1 MIQKQRLLV
10 YPFDNDFLAT
20 IKHNELISEYE
31 ISKLVSPNG
40 WGFVGKDAGSTGK
53 CKETGIKV
61 EGNFK
66 EALGDCDAVLF
77 IDSHLKLD
85 FEKIVYP
92 KMLETIKEKKN
103 ILCEIKVEDK
113 IKKELAELAS
123 NNGVSCDFLGDNEVW
138 SSPEKSE
145 IYNVNTPVIFVLG
158 VSERTS
164 KFEIQLALRKRL
176 IKEGYKVSQV
186 GTKKYCELL
195 GFHSMPSFMFGNN
208 LSEPE
213 KITLFNHYIKK
224 MEKEEKPDVIIIG
237 LPGGT
242 MKFNNKYTCNYGIT
256 SYEISQAI
264 IPDAAICSV
273 LYADYKLTYFENIF
287 KSLQYKLGFK
297 VDCFNLSNYQFDLV
311 RTESFGQ
318 MCYTLLDSTAVI
330 QKIENLSGLE
340 TPVYN
345 ILDEDHADKMYNFIL
360 DKLSSYAEV
369 SAF

>member
-1 MIQKQRLLV
+1 MIRKKRLLV
-10 YPFDNDFLAT
+10 YPFDNDFLAV
-20 IKHNELISEYE
+20 IKHTELISEYE
-31 ISKLVSPNG
+31 ITKLVSPNG
-40 WGFVGKDAGSTGK
+40 WGFAGKDAGSSGK
-53 CKETGIKV
+53 WKETGIKV

-66 EALGDCDAVLF
+66 EALGACEAVLF
-77 IDSHLKLD
+77 VDSHLKLD

-92 KMLETIKEKKN
+92 KMLEAITGKKD

-123 NNGVSCDFLGDNEVW
+123 NNGVSCDFLSDNEVW
-138 SSPEKSE
+138 SSPALSE
-145 IYNVNTPVIFVLG
+145 IYNINIPVIFVLG
-158 VSERTS
+158 ISERAN

-176 IKEGYKVSQV
+176 LKEGYKVSQV

-195 GFHSMPSFMFGNN
+195 GFHSMPSFIYGNS

-256 SYEISQAI
+256 SYEISQAV

-273 LYADYKLTYFENIF
+273 LYEDYKPAYFENVC

-297 VDCFNLSNYQFDLV
+297 VDCFNLSNYQFDWI
-311 RTESFGQ
+311 RTESSMQ
-318 MCYTLLDSTAVI
+318 MCFTLLDSKAVI
-330 QKIENLSGLE
+330 QKIENLSGME
-340 TPVYN
+340 TPIFN
-345 ILDEDHADKMYNFIL
+345 ILEEDHSDEMCKFIL
-360 DKLSSYAEV
+360 DKLGSYAEV

>member
-10 YPFDNDFLAT
+10 YPFDNDFLAA
-20 IKHNELISEYE
+20 IKHTEFISKYE
-31 ISKLVSPNG
+31 ITKLVSPNG

-53 CKETGIKV
+53 WKETGIKV

-66 EALGDCDAVLF
+66 EALGACDSVLF

-85 FEKIVYP
+85 FEKIIYP
-92 KMLETIKEKKN
+92 KILEAIKEKKN
-103 ILCEIKVEDK
+103 ILCELKVDDK
-113 IKKELAELAS
+113 LKKELAELAS
-123 NNGVSCDFLGDNEVW
+123 NNGISCDFLSDNEVW

-145 IYNVNTPVIFVLG
+145 IYNINTPVIFVLG
-158 VSERTS
+158 VSERTN

-195 GFHSMPSFMFGNN
+195 GFHSMPNFMYGNS

-242 MKFNNKYTCNYGIT
+242 MKFNNKYTCNYGIM
-256 SYEISQAI
+256 SYEISQAV

-273 LYADYKLTYFENIF
+273 LYEEYKPAYFENVC

-297 VDCFNLSNYQFDLV
+297 VDCFNLSNYQSDFV
-311 RTESFGQ
+311 RSESSMQ
-318 MCYTLLDSTAVI
+318 MCYTLLDSTAII
-330 QKIENLSGLE
+330 QKIENLSE
-340 TPVYN
+340 VDTPVYN
-345 ILDEDHADKMYNFIL
+345 ILEEENADKMCKFIL
-360 DKLSSYAEV
+360 DKLSCYAEV